1 MKIFSWN
8 IAGIR
13 ASIKR
18 NDLAFLEEGEYDIVC
33 FQETKAE
40 EGQVKLS
47 SALCET
53 YPFRFWQSTQ
63 GITQRKGFSGTCIWC
78 KTAPVKQVDPPSI
91 DLEGRVTALEFESFI
106 LINVYTPNSQKV
118 DSERNV
124 FRLTVWDVAFMEYIH
139 SFEKPV
145 IICGDLNVANEPIDL
160 YKSAKVKKPIVGY
173 LDKEREHFKD
183 YLASGFVD
191 AFRIFNQESGQYT
204 YWDQRFPQLRQENR
218 GWRIDYFL
226 VEGVLQASHIK
237 SCEIKREIM
246 GSDHCPIT
254 IQIES

>member
-1 MKIFSWN
+1 MKILSWN

-40 EGQVKLS
+40 EAQVKMPFS
-47 SALCET
+47 LCEI
-53 YPFRFWQSTQ
+53 YPHRFWQSTQ

-78 KTAPVKQVDPPSI
+78 KTAPIKQLEPPSI
-91 DLEGRVTALEFESFI
+91 DLEGRVTALEFELFV

-118 DSERNV
+118 DSERCA
-124 FRLTVWDVAFMEYIH
+124 FRLKVWDVAFMEYIH
-139 SFEKPV
+139 SFDKPV
-145 IICGDLNVANEPIDL
+145 IICGDLNVANEPEDL
-160 YKSAKVKKPIVGY
+160 YKSAKVKKSIVGY
-173 LDKEREHFKD
+173 LDEEREHFKA

-191 AFRIFNQESGQYT
+191 AFRLFNQEAGQYT
-204 YWDQRFPQLRQENR
+204 YWDQRFPQLRKENR

-226 VEGVLQASHIK
+226 VAEPLAAQIVS
-237 SCEIKREIM
+237 SEIKREIM
-246 GSDHCPIT
+246 GSDHCPISL
-254 IQIES
+254 QIS

>member
-1 MKIFSWN
+1 MKMLSWN

-40 EGQVKLS
+40 ETQVKMPPS
-47 SALCET
+47 LCEI
-53 YPFRFWQSTQ
+53 YPHRFWQSTQ

-78 KTAPVKQVDPPSI
+78 KTAPIKQLEPPSI
-91 DLEGRVTALEFESFI
+91 DLEGRVTALEFELFV

-118 DSERNV
+118 DSERCA
-124 FRLTVWDVAFMEYIH
+124 FRLKVWDVAFMEYIH
-139 SFEKPV
+139 SFDKPV
-145 IICGDLNVANEPIDL
+145 IICGDLNVANEPEDL

-173 LDKEREHFKD
+173 LDEEREHFKA

-191 AFRIFNQESGQYT
+191 AFRLFNQEAGQYT
-204 YWDQRFPQLRQENR
+204 YWDQRFPQLRKENR

-226 VEGVLQASHIK
+226 VAEPLAAQIVS
-237 SCEIKREIM
+237 SEIKREIM
-246 GSDHCPIT
+246 GSDHCPISL
-254 IQIES
+254 QIS